1 MHELAKELGLTN
13 KECLD
18 LCLTL
23 GIGVKT
29 HSSGI
34 EEAQADRVRRR
45 AQREGLVRDK
55 QPEAPGRK
63 RAKSDADDGGKPAA
77 PKKAAPKKATA
88 KKAAAKKAP
97 AKEPAERAAKAP
109 AAPAAEPPPGPPA
122 LAPPA
127 APAPSRSRGRGDWL
141 FFFKPGDQLVRMG
154 DDVAMGMVIRTVPRH
169 AFADGTVG
177 PAYVVQLPDGAGQR
191 IVDADELERG
201 GRLQ

>member
-1 MHELAKELGLTN
+1 MTEPPAQDDSGRLAACRACGN
-13 KECLD
+13 R
-18 LCLTL
+18 
-23 GIGVKT
+23 VAR
-29 HSSGI
+29 SS
-34 EEAQADRVRRR
+34 RRCP
-45 AQREGLVRDK
+45 ACGVRD
-55 QPEAPGRK
+55 PSAAAPPGRPTP
-63 RAKSDADDGGKPAA
+63 PAVGHRWRL
-77 PKKAAPKKATA
+77 AALLVGAA
-88 KKAAAKKAP
+88 LAGAAASAAVFMLRPAP
-97 AKEPAERAAKAP
+97 PPLIIERVPAP